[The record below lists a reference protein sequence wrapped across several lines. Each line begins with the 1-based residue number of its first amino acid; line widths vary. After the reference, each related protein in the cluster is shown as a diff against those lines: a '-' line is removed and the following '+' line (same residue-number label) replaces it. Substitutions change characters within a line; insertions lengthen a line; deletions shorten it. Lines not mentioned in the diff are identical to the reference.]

1 MFFQRDKMNIIIYST
16 DIAMIDTWKKKEPL
30 SDAIYCSDTN
40 SLLALLEK
48 KPSSIVVADYD
59 SIASELNSL
68 LSGGTTIEK
77 LIVLEKAPE
86 IITGKSLIFNGIKA
100 YGNSAML
107 SHHLKQMLY
116 TVYKGNIWSYPE
128 LTAFLAKTKNK
139 KELSVEAKELLNN
152 RLSPKEQEI
161 VYLIFDGLTN
171 DAIAN
176 TLNITQRTVKAHIT
190 SIFSKLHIN
199 DRLALV
205 LLLK

>member
-1 MFFQRDKMNIIIYST
+1 
-16 DIAMIDTWKKKEPL
+16 MIDTWKKKEPL

-48 KPSSIVVADYD
+48 KPSSIVIADYD
-59 SIASELNSL
+59 SIASELNAL

-116 TVYKGNIWSYPE
+116 TVYEGNIWSYPE

-161 VYLIFDGLTN
+161 VYLILDGLTN

>member
-1 MFFQRDKMNIIIYST
+1 MDVIIYSA
-16 DIAMIDTWKKKEPL
+16 DITTIDIWKKKEPL
-30 SDAIYCSDTN
+30 ANAISFTDAH
-40 SLLALLEK
+40 SLLAYLK
-48 KPSSIVVADYD
+48 QNPSSIVVADYD
-59 SIASELNSL
+59 SIASELNAL

-77 LIVLEKAPE
+77 LIVLERVPE

-100 YGNSAML
+100 YGNSSML
-107 SHHLKQMLY
+107 LHHLEQMLY
-116 TVYKGNIWSYPE
+116 AVYEGNIWSYPE

-161 VYLIFDGLTN
+161 VYLTLNGFTN

-190 SIFSKLHIN
+190 SIFSKLHVN